1 MTYQIIK
8 GERSVIDLG
17 GIGYPGLLA
26 DIPEPPKRL
35 FVAGDPAVLSL
46 PSLAISG
53 SRRATPYGRNTASR
67 FATLAANAGLAIVT
81 GGARG
86 VDSVATKAA
95 LGAGAK
101 VAVVLAGGIDKAY
114 PQENIGLFQSV
125 VDAGGAVVSDQEWD
139 SDPVPYLFR
148 KRNRVITGLSRALL
162 VVEAGLPSGSFA
174 AAEYARETGR
184 PVWAIPGAITSCNST
199 GANRMIYQG
208 AVPIIND
215 DTFKDQLFA
224 VFGAASQN
232 G

>member
-1 MTYQIIK
+1 MTHQTIK
-8 GERSVIDLG
+8 SDRSVIDFG
-17 GIGYPGLLA
+17 GTGYPGLLTE
-26 DIPEPPKRL
+26 IPEPPKRL
-35 FVAGDPAVLSL
+35 FVAGDPDVLSL

-53 SRRATPYGRNTASR
+53 SRHATPYGRNMASR

-139 SDPVPYLFR
+139 LDPVPYLFR
-148 KRNRVITGLSRALL
+148 KRNRVIAGLSRALL

-174 AAEYARETGR
+174 AAEYAREAGR
-184 PVWAIPGAITSCNST
+184 PVWAIPGAITCDSAA
-199 GANRMIYQG
+199 GVNRLIYQG
-208 AVPIIND
+208 ATPIIGGD
-215 DTFKDQLFA
+215 VFAEQVGA
-224 VFGAASQN
+224 VFGSALQE
-232 G
+232 

>member
-1 MTYQIIK
+1 MATNTIA
-8 GERSVIDLG
+8 GERYVIDLG
-17 GIGYPGLLA
+17 GIEYPGLLA
-26 DIPEPPKRL
+26 NIPEPPKRL

-53 SRRATPYGRNTASR
+53 SRRATPYGRNMASR
-67 FATLAANAGLAIVT
+67 FATLAANAGLSIVT

-95 LGAGAK
+95 LDAGAK
-101 VAVVLAGGIDKAY
+101 VAVVLAGGIDKPY

-125 VDAGGAVVSDQEWD
+125 VDAGGAIVSEQEWD
-139 SDPVPYLFR
+139 FGPVPYLFR

-174 AAEYARETGR
+174 AAEYAREAGR
-184 PVWAIPGAITSCNST
+184 AVWAIPGAITSLNSM
-199 GANRMIYQG
+199 GVNRMIYQG
-208 AVPIIND
+208 AVPIIDD

-224 VFGAASQN
+224 VFGTVLQN
-232 G
+232 C

>member
-1 MTYQIIK
+1 MIYQTIK
-8 GERSVIDLG
+8 GDRSVIDLG
-17 GIGYPGLLA
+17 GIEYPGLLA

-53 SRRATPYGRNTASR
+53 SRRATPYGRNMAAR
-67 FATLAANAGLAIVT
+67 FAKLAAEAGLAIVT

-86 VDSVATKAA
+86 VDSVASKAA

-125 VDAGGAVVSDQEWD
+125 VDAGGAVVSEQDWD
-139 SDPVPYLFR
+139 LDPVPYLFR
-148 KRNRVITGLSRALL
+148 KRNRVIAGLSRALL

-174 AAEYARETGR
+174 AAEYAREAGR
-184 PVWAIPGAITSCNST
+184 PVWAIPGAITCDNT
-199 GANRMIYQG
+199 AGVNRLIYQG
-208 AVPIIND
+208 ATPIIGD
-215 DTFKDQLFA
+215 DVFAEQVGA
-224 VFGAASQN
+224 VFGSALQE
-232 G
+232 

>member
-1 MTYQIIK
+1 MICQTIK
-8 GERSVIDLG
+8 GDRSVIDLG
-17 GIGYPGLLA
+17 GIEYPGLLA

-53 SRRATPYGRNTASR
+53 SRRATPYGRNMAAR
-67 FATLAANAGLAIVT
+67 FAKLAVEAGLTIVT

-95 LGAGAK
+95 LDSGAK
-101 VAVVLAGGIDKAY
+101 VAVVLAGGINKAY

-174 AAEYARETGR
+174 AAEYAREAGR
-184 PVWAIPGAITSCNST
+184 PVWAIPGAITCDNAA
-199 GANRMIYQG
+199 GVNRLIYQG
-208 AVPIIND
+208 ATPIIGD
-215 DTFKDQLFA
+215 DVFAEQVGA
-224 VFGAASQN
+224 VFGSALQE
-232 G
+232 

>member
-1 MTYQIIK
+1 MIYQTIK
-8 GERSVIDLG
+8 GDRSVIDLG
-17 GIGYPGLLA
+17 GIEYPGLLA

-53 SRRATPYGRNTASR
+53 SRRATPYGRNMASR

-86 VDSVATKAA
+86 VDTVATKAA

-148 KRNRVITGLSRALL
+148 KRNRVIAGLSRALL

-174 AAEYARETGR
+174 AAEYAREAGR
-184 PVWAIPGAITSCNST
+184 PVWAIPGAITCDNAA
-199 GANRMIYQG
+199 GVNRLIYQG
-208 AVPIIND
+208 ATPIIGD
-215 DTFKDQLFA
+215 DVFA
-224 VFGAASQN
+224 EQVGTVFGSALQE
-232 G
+232 

>member
-1 MTYQIIK
+1 MIYQTIK
-8 GERSVIDLG
+8 GDRSVIDLG
-17 GIGYPGLLA
+17 GIEYPGLLA

-53 SRRATPYGRNTASR
+53 SRRATPYGRNMAAR
-67 FATLAANAGLAIVT
+67 FAKLAAEAGLAIVT

-125 VDAGGAVVSDQEWD
+125 VDAGGAVVSEQDWD
-139 SDPVPYLFR
+139 LDPVPYLFR
-148 KRNRVITGLSRALL
+148 KRNRVIAGLSRALL
-162 VVEAGLPSGSFA
+162 VVEAGFPSGSFA
-174 AAEYARETGR
+174 AAEYAREAGR
-184 PVWAIPGAITSCNST
+184 PVWAIPGAITCDNAA
-199 GANRMIYQG
+199 GVNRLIYQG
-208 AVPIIND
+208 ATPIIGD
-215 DTFKDQLFA
+215 DVFAEQVGA
-224 VFGAASQN
+224 VFGSARQE
-232 G
+232 

>member
-1 MTYQIIK
+1 MIYQTIK
-8 GERSVIDLG
+8 GDRSVIDLG
-17 GIGYPGLLA
+17 GIEYPGLLA

-53 SRRATPYGRNTASR
+53 SRRATPYGRNMAAR
-67 FATLAANAGLAIVT
+67 FAKLAAEAGLAIVT

-125 VDAGGAVVSDQEWD
+125 VDAGGAVVSEQDWD
-139 SDPVPYLFR
+139 LDPVPYLFR
-148 KRNRVITGLSRALL
+148 KRNRVIAGLSRALL

-174 AAEYARETGR
+174 AAEYAREAGR
-184 PVWAIPGAITSCNST
+184 PVWAIPGAITCDNT
-199 GANRMIYQG
+199 AGVNRLIYQG
-208 AVPIIND
+208 ATPIIGD
-215 DTFKDQLFA
+215 DVFAEQVGA
-224 VFGAASQN
+224 VFGSALQE
-232 G
+232 

>member
-1 MTYQIIK
+1 MIYQTIK
-8 GERSVIDLG
+8 GDRSVIDLG
-17 GIGYPGLLA
+17 GIEYPGLLA

-53 SRRATPYGRNTASR
+53 SRRATPYGRNMASR

-148 KRNRVITGLSRALL
+148 KRNRVIAGLSRATRRGGRTPLRLL
-162 VVEAGLPSGSFA
+162 RRSGVCPRGRTARLGYSRRDHLRQRGGSESPDLPRRNA
-174 AAEYARETGR
+174 YYRR
-184 PVWAIPGAITSCNST
+184 
-199 GANRMIYQG
+199 
-208 AVPIIND
+208 
-215 DTFKDQLFA
+215 
-224 VFGAASQN
+224 
-232 G
+232 

>member
-1 MTYQIIK
+1 MTYQTIK
-8 GERSVIDLG
+8 GDRSVIDLG
-17 GIGYPGLLA
+17 GIDYPGLLA

-35 FVAGDPAVLSL
+35 FIAGDPAVLSL

-53 SRRATPYGRNTASR
+53 SRRATPYGRNMASR
-67 FATLAANAGLAIVT
+67 FATLGANAGLAIVT

-125 VDAGGAVVSDQEWD
+125 VDAGGAVVSEQDWD

-148 KRNRVITGLSRALL
+148 KRNRVIAGLSRALL

-174 AAEYARETGR
+174 AAEYAREAGR
-184 PVWAIPGAITSCNST
+184 PVWAIPGAITCDNAA
-199 GANRMIYQG
+199 GVNRLIYQG
-208 AVPIIND
+208 ATPIIGD
-215 DTFKDQLFA
+215 DVFAEQVGA
-224 VFGAASQN
+224 VFGSALQE
-232 G
+232 

>member
-1 MTYQIIK
+1 MIYQTIK
-8 GERSVIDLG
+8 GDRSVIDLG
-17 GIGYPGLLA
+17 GIEYPGLLA

-53 SRRATPYGRNTASR
+53 SRRATPYGRNMASR

-148 KRNRVITGLSRALL
+148 KRNRVIAGLSRALL

-174 AAEYARETGR
+174 AAEYAREAGR
-184 PVWAIPGAITSCNST
+184 PVWAIPGAITCDSAA
-199 GANRMIYQG
+199 GANRLIYQG
-208 AVPIIND
+208 ATPIIGD
-215 DTFKDQLFA
+215 DVFAEQVGA
-224 VFGAASQN
+224 VFGSALQE
-232 G
+232 

>member
-1 MTYQIIK
+1 MIYQTIK
-8 GERSVIDLG
+8 GDRSVIDLG
-17 GIGYPGLLA
+17 GIEYPGLLA

-53 SRRATPYGRNTASR
+53 SRRATPYGRNMAAR
-67 FATLAANAGLAIVT
+67 FAKLAAEAGLAIVT

-125 VDAGGAVVSDQEWD
+125 VDAGGAVVSEQDWD
-139 SDPVPYLFR
+139 LDPVPYLFR
-148 KRNRVITGLSRALL
+148 KRNRVIAGLSRALL

-174 AAEYARETGR
+174 AAEYAREAGR
-184 PVWAIPGAITSCNST
+184 PVWAIPGAITCDNAA
-199 GANRMIYQG
+199 GVNRLIYQG
-208 AVPIIND
+208 ATPIIGD
-215 DTFKDQLFA
+215 DVFAEQVGA
-224 VFGAASQN
+224 VFGSALQE
-232 G
+232 

>member
-1 MTYQIIK
+1 MATNTIA
-8 GERSVIDLG
+8 GERYVIDLG
-17 GIGYPGLLA
+17 GIEYPGLLA
-26 DIPEPPKRL
+26 NIPEPPKRL

-53 SRRATPYGRNTASR
+53 SRRATPYGRNMASR
-67 FATLAANAGLAIVT
+67 FATLAANAGLSIVT

-95 LGAGAK
+95 LDAGAK
-101 VAVVLAGGIDKAY
+101 VAVVLAGGIDKPY

-125 VDAGGAVVSDQEWD
+125 VDAGGAIVSEQEWD
-139 SDPVPYLFR
+139 FDPVPYLFR

-174 AAEYARETGR
+174 AAEYAREAGR
-184 PVWAIPGAITSCNST
+184 AVWAIPGAITSLNSM
-199 GANRMIYQG
+199 GVNRMIYQG
-208 AVPIIND
+208 AVPIIDD

-224 VFGAASQN
+224 VFGTVLQN
-232 G
+232 C

>member
-1 MTYQIIK
+1 MATNTIA
-8 GERSVIDLG
+8 GERYVIDLG
-17 GIGYPGLLA
+17 GIEYPGLLA
-26 DIPEPPKRL
+26 NIPEPPKRL

-53 SRRATPYGRNTASR
+53 SRRATPYGRNMASR
-67 FATLAANAGLAIVT
+67 FATLAANAGLSIVT

-95 LGAGAK
+95 LDAGAK
-101 VAVVLAGGIDKAY
+101 VAVVLAGGIDKPY

-125 VDAGGAVVSDQEWD
+125 VDAGGAIVSEQEWD
-139 SDPVPYLFR
+139 FDPVPYLFR

-174 AAEYARETGR
+174 AAEYAREAER
-184 PVWAIPGAITSCNST
+184 AAWAIPGAITSLNSM
-199 GANRMIYQG
+199 GVNRMIYQG
-208 AVPIIND
+208 AVPIIDD

-224 VFGAASQN
+224 VFGTVLQN
-232 G
+232 C

>member
-1 MTYQIIK
+1 MIYQTIK
-8 GERSVIDLG
+8 GDRSVIDLG
-17 GIGYPGLLA
+17 GIEYPGLLA
-26 DIPEPPKRL
+26 DIPDPPKRL

-53 SRRATPYGRNTASR
+53 SRRATPYGRNMASR
-67 FATLAANAGLAIVT
+67 FAALAANAGLAIVT

-148 KRNRVITGLSRALL
+148 KRNRVIAGLSRALL
-162 VVEAGLPSGSFA
+162 AVEAGLPSGSFA
-174 AAEYARETGR
+174 AAEYAREAGR
-184 PVWAIPGAITSCNST
+184 PVWAIPGAITCDNT
-199 GANRMIYQG
+199 AGVNRLIYQG
-208 AVPIIND
+208 ATPIIGD
-215 DTFKDQLFA
+215 DVFAEQVGA
-224 VFGAASQN
+224 VFGSALQE
-232 G
+232 

>member
-1 MTYQIIK
+1 MIYQTVK
-8 GERSVIDLG
+8 GDRSVIDLG
-17 GIGYPGLLA
+17 GIEYPGLLA

-53 SRRATPYGRNTASR
+53 SRRATPYGRNMASR

-139 SDPVPYLFR
+139 SDPVPHLFR
-148 KRNRVITGLSRALL
+148 KRNRVIAGLSRALL

-174 AAEYARETGR
+174 AAEYAREAGR
-184 PVWAIPGAITSCNST
+184 PVWAIPGAITCDNAA
-199 GANRMIYQG
+199 GVNRLIYQG
-208 AVPIIND
+208 ATPIIGD
-215 DTFKDQLFA
+215 DVFAEQVGA
-224 VFGAASQN
+224 VFGSALQE
-232 G
+232 

>member
-1 MTYQIIK
+1 MTYQTIK
-8 GERSVIDLG
+8 GDRSVIDLG

-53 SRRATPYGRNTASR
+53 SRRATPYGRNMAAR
-67 FATLAANAGLAIVT
+67 FAKLAAEAGLTIVT

-95 LGAGAK
+95 LDSGAK
-101 VAVVLAGGIDKAY
+101 IAVVLAGGINEAY

-125 VDAGGAVVSDQEWD
+125 VDAGGAVVSEQDWD
-139 SDPVPYLFR
+139 LDPVPYLFR
-148 KRNRVITGLSRALL
+148 KRNRVIAGLSRALL

-174 AAEYARETGR
+174 AAEYAREAGR
-184 PVWAIPGAITSCNST
+184 PVWAIPGAITCDSAA
-199 GANRMIYQG
+199 GVNRLIYQG
-208 AVPIIND
+208 ATPIIGD
-215 DTFKDQLFA
+215 DVFA
-224 VFGAASQN
+224 EQVGAEFGSALQE
-232 G
+232 

>member
-1 MTYQIIK
+1 MIHQTIK
-8 GERSVIDLG
+8 SDRSVIDFG
-17 GIGYPGLLA
+17 GIGYPGLLTE
-26 DIPEPPKRL
+26 IPEPPKRL
-35 FVAGDPAVLSL
+35 FVAGDPDVLSL

-53 SRRATPYGRNTASR
+53 SRRATPYGRNMASR

-125 VDAGGAVVSDQEWD
+125 VDAGGAVVSEQDWD
-139 SDPVPYLFR
+139 LDPVSYLFR
-148 KRNRVITGLSRALL
+148 KRNRVIAGLSRALL

-174 AAEYARETGR
+174 AAEYARDAGR
-184 PVWAIPGAITSCNST
+184 PVWAIPGAITCDNAA
-199 GANRMIYQG
+199 GANRLIYQG
-208 AVPIIND
+208 ATPIIGYD
-215 DTFKDQLFA
+215 VFAEQVGA
-224 VFGAASQN
+224 VFGSALEE
-232 G
+232 

>member
-1 MTYQIIK
+1 MTYQTIK
-8 GERSVIDLG
+8 GERSAIDLG

-46 PSLAISG
+46 PTLAISG
-53 SRRATPYGRNTASR
+53 SRRATPYGRNMASR
-67 FATLAANAGLAIVT
+67 FATLAANAGLSIVT

-95 LGAGAK
+95 LDAGAK
-101 VAVVLAGGIDKAY
+101 VAVVLAGGIDKPY

-125 VDAGGAVVSDQEWD
+125 VDAGGAIVSEQEWD
-139 SDPVPYLFR
+139 FDPVPYLFR

-174 AAEYARETGR
+174 AAEYAREAGR
-184 PVWAIPGAITSCNST
+184 AVWAIPGAITSLNSM
-199 GANRMIYQG
+199 GVNRMIYQG
-208 AVPIIND
+208 AVPIIDD

-224 VFGAASQN
+224 VFGTALQN

>member
-1 MTYQIIK
+1 MIYQTIK
-8 GERSVIDLG
+8 DDRSVIDLG
-17 GIGYPGLLA
+17 GIEYPGLLA
-26 DIPEPPKRL
+26 DIPDPPKRL

-53 SRRATPYGRNTASR
+53 SRRATPYGRNMASR

-148 KRNRVITGLSRALL
+148 KRNRVIAGLSRALL

-174 AAEYARETGR
+174 AAEYAREAGR
-184 PVWAIPGAITSCNST
+184 PVWAIPGAITCDNT
-199 GANRMIYQG
+199 AGVNRLIYQG
-208 AVPIIND
+208 ATPIIGD
-215 DTFKDQLFA
+215 DVFAEQVGA
-224 VFGAASQN
+224 VFGSALQE
-232 G
+232 